1 MPFPNPLTWLDGLRR
16 LRARKPLPTSLG
28 SRDIQTRLG
37 ADLKRWSV
45 FSAKVENIR
54 ALQTINDVVA
64 RLIGGISPEAQA
76 ARNRGEAPLKLSVP
90 DAKHELEQTF
100 RKLGVGV
107 DDPRDIGTIKDP
119 TSDARL
125 QLIVNTQEN
134 LAYGYGRYIAT
145 QDPDTLDLWPCW
157 ELVRVSPVNV
167 PRGFKLGLG
176 GKIVPVS
183 GDSWPE
189 RWAKVGGQRYDGG
202 RMIALKNDPIW
213 ERLGDPKTF
222 DDALGNPYPPFAFN
236 SGYDVADVSRKEA
249 ERLGVIAP
257 NAPAPQPQ
265 TRDLISDIHASA
277 ANFDRALQSALANDP
292 ELVIQDGV
300 LGLKASDQ

>member
-1 MPFPNPLTWLDGLRR
+1 MPFSKPTTWFAGLRR
-16 LRARKPLPTSLG
+16 LLARQPLPTSLG

-45 FSAKVENIR
+45 FSAKIENLR

-64 RLIGGISPEAQA
+64 KLIGGISPEAQA
-76 ARNRGEAPLKLSVP
+76 ARDRGEAPLKLSVP
-90 DAKHELEQTF
+90 DAKHQLEQTF

-119 TSDARL
+119 NSDARL

-134 LAYGYGRYIAT
+134 LAYGYGRYVAT

-167 PRGFKLGLG
+167 PRGFKLGLS
-176 GKIVPVS
+176 GKLVPVS

-189 RWAKVGGQRYDGG
+189 RWAKIGGQRFEG

-213 ERLGDPKTF
+213 ERLGDPKVF

-236 SGYDVADVSRKEA
+236 SGFDVRDVSRKEA
-249 ERLGVIAP
+249 ESLGVIAKD
-257 NAPAPQPQ
+257 APAPQPQ
-265 TRDLISDIHASA
+265 TRDLLSDIHASA

-292 ELVIQDGV
+292 ELVMQDGV
-300 LGLKASDQ
+300 LGLRE

>member
-1 MPFPNPLTWLDGLRR
+1 MNVFAIPSWWPEPSRGL
-16 LRARKPLPTSLG
+16 LGGSFLEESFAAIARHHP
-28 SRDIQTRLG
+28 DVHV
-37 ADLKRWSV
+37 DV
-45 FSAKVENIR
+45 
-54 ALQTINDVVA
+54 ALWGQGDF
-64 RLIGGISPEAQA
+64 
-76 ARNRGEAPLKLSVP
+76 
-90 DAKHELEQTF
+90 EL
-100 RKLGVGV
+100 
-107 DDPRDIGTIKDP
+107 
-119 TSDARL
+119 SDARL

-176 GKIVPVS
+176 GKVVPVS

-189 RWAKVGGQRYDGG
+189 RWAKIGGQRYDGG

-236 SGYDVADVSRKEA
+236 SGYDVRDVSRKEA
-249 ERLGVIAP
+249 ERLGVMAP

-265 TRDLISDIHASA
+265 TRDLLSDIHASA
-277 ANFDRALQSALANDP
+277 ANFDRALQSALENDP
-292 ELVIQDGV
+292 ELTIKDGV
-300 LGLKASDQ
+300 LGLRED